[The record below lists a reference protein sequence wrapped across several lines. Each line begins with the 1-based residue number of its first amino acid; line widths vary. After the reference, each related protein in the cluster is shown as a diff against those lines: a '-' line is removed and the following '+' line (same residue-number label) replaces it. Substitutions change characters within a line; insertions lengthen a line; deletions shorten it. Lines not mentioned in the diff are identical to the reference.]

1 LIILVR
7 DKLNIAHFA
16 WSVSSFSDYS
26 FKTTFGKFTGGK
38 KGFAEIT
45 GDESAV
51 IEFGFGD
58 FLSVQIDPLEF
69 LGEYVHGVGDFG
81 HNSKV
86 SSNTYAKFFIQMSQK
101 HNFLILYL
109 SQ

>member
-45 GDESAV
+45 GDKSAV

-58 FLSVQIDPLEF
+58 LFGVEIDAFEF
-69 LGEYVHGVGDFG
+69 LGEYVHSVGDRFTR
-81 HNSKV
+81 H
-86 SSNTYAKFFIQMSQK
+86 
-101 HNFLILYL
+101 L
-109 SQ
+109 